1 MPLYQVVA
9 AILCLVFAAL
19 ATLHFYWAAGGR
31 LAMQGALPTV
41 GDRPLFAPAPLATA
55 AVGCALIA
63 AATVSA
69 LRGGLLSLDLPA
81 WFSQLGTWVL
91 VLVFA
96 VRAIGD
102 FRYVGFF
109 KRVRGTLFARRDS
122 LIYSPLC
129 VLISSLAGGL
139 AALALK

>member
-1 MPLYQVVA
+1 VALYQVVA

-19 ATLHFYWAAGGR
+19 AALHFYWAAGGR
-31 LAMQGALPTV
+31 LALQGALPTV
-41 GDRPLFAPAPLATA
+41 GGRPLFAPGPWAAG

-63 AATVSA
+63 AATVCA
-69 LRGGLLSLDLPA
+69 LRGGLLSLALPA
-81 WFSQLGTWVL
+81 WFSRLGTWVL
-91 VLVFA
+91 VLLFA
-96 VRAIGD
+96 MRAIGE

-129 VLISSLAGGL
+129 TLISAL
-139 AALALK
+139 AAVLAVLAP